1 MDLKRLPP
9 LFYRNSNGREPVRE
23 WLKELPPEDRRIIG
37 EEFFAAMKKKAIF
50 LNTSR
55 GEIVDQA
62 AQALARELEEELGI
76 RGAAGPEIVRYEYT
90 YAGRD
95 PIRLFFFRVTEFQG
109 EPTNVIFHEMRWEP
123 AQSLGSFDFVEG
135 DIEFLRGL
143 ISGTY

>member
-1 MDLKRLPP
+1 MVQVVAAIIERQGKILIGRRKAAQSHP
-9 LFYRNSNGREPVRE
+9 LQWEFPGGKVEP
-23 WLKELPPEDRRIIG
+23 G
-37 EEFFAAMKKKAIF
+37 E
-50 LNTSR
+50 TP
-55 GEIVDQA
+55 
-62 AQALARELEEELGI
+62 AQALARELEEELGL

>member
-1 MDLKRLPP
+1 MVQVVAAIIERQGKILIGRRKAAQSHP
-9 LFYRNSNGREPVRE
+9 LQWEFPGGKVEP
-23 WLKELPPEDRRIIG
+23 G
-37 EEFFAAMKKKAIF
+37 E
-50 LNTSR
+50 TP
-55 GEIVDQA
+55 